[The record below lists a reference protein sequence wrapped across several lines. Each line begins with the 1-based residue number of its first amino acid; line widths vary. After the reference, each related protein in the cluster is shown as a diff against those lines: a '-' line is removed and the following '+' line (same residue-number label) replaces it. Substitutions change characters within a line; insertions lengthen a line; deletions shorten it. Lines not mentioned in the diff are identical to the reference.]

1 MSDFPAAS
9 DAPQPKNDYTQI
21 VPEPVEAPE
30 VQAEAEGAE
39 PARSELEK
47 PQTKRFRRRF
57 DAVRLSPDQAT
68 RQGEAATAA
77 WIAFKDRDA
86 MVAFLNTHDDDL
98 GGRPIDLAVES
109 VEGLATV
116 KQALAARSA

>member
-1 MSDFPAAS
+1 MSELPAAS
-9 DAPQPKNDYTQI
+9 DAPQPKNDYTRI
-21 VPEPVEAPE
+21 VPEAVEAPE
-30 VQAEAEGAE
+30 AQAEAAE

-77 WIAFKDRDA
+77 WLAFKDRDA

>member
-1 MSDFPAAS
+1 MSDIPAAS

-21 VPEPVEAPE
+21 VPEPSETP
-30 VQAEAEGAE
+30 EAETAE
-39 PARSELEK
+39 RSTELDK

-57 DAVRLSPDQAT
+57 DAVRLSPEQAT
-68 RQGEAATAA
+68 RQGDAATAA
-77 WIAFKDRDA
+77 WLALKDRDA
-86 MVAFLNTHDDDL
+86 MVAFLNTHDDAL

-109 VEGLATV
+109 VEGLAAV